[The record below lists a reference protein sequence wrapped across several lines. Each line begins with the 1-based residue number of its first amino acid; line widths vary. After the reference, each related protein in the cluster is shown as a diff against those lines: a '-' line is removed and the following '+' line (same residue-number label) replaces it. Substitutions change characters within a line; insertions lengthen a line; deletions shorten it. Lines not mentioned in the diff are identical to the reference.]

1 MSTLIVTGGSRGI
14 GAAVARLGAQRG
26 YAVAVNYAAN
36 EAAAQAT
43 VRAIREA
50 GGTAEAF
57 RGDVANEDDVRALFD
72 AAERLGP
79 LAALVNNAGIIGP
92 YGRLDE
98 VDADGLRRTLDI
110 NVWGS
115 ILCCR
120 EAVRRLSTRYGGPG
134 GAIVNLSSVAADLGS
149 PNEFVTYAASKG
161 AIDSLTIGLAREV
174 AREGIRIN
182 AVRPGLIDTDMQV
195 IPGVG
200 NRLDKFAGSSPI
212 GRPGTVDE
220 AAEAVLWLLSD
231 AASYVTGALLDVSGG
246 R

>member
-1 MSTLIVTGGSRGI
+1 MPTLIVTGGSRGI

-26 YAVAVNYAAN
+26 YAVAVNYTSN

-43 VRAIREA
+43 VRAIRDA

-57 RGDVANEDDVRALFD
+57 RGDVSREEDVRALFD
-72 AAERLGP
+72 AAGRLGP
-79 LAALVNNAGIIGP
+79 LAALVNSAGIIGP

-98 VDADGLRRTLDI
+98 ADADGLRRVLDI
-110 NVWGS
+110 NVTGT

-120 EAVRRLSTRYGGPG
+120 EAVRRLSTRHGGPG
-134 GAIVNLSSVAADLGS
+134 GAIVNLSSIAADLGS
-149 PNEFVTYAASKG
+149 PGEMVAYAASKG
-161 AIDSLTIGLAREV
+161 AIDSLTIGLGREV
-174 AREGIRIN
+174 AKEGVRVN
-182 AVRPGLIDTDMQV
+182 AVRPGLIDTEIQI

-200 NRLDKFAGSSPI
+200 NRLDKFATASPI
-212 GRPGTVDE
+212 GRPGTAEE
-220 AAEAVLWLLSD
+220 AAQTVLWLLSD